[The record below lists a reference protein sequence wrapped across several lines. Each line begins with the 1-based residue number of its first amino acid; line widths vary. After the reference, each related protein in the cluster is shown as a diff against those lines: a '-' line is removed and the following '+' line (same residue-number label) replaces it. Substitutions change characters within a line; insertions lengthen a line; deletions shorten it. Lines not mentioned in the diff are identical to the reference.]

1 MRNVVRR
8 AINVVALSLAVAACI
23 AQNGERAPSDQ
34 STGGGG
40 DEPAPSDT
48 VVAGGGDTCIRSS
61 RPRKLR
67 QVRVT
72 DSRLL
77 EPNTVVL
84 AASPDPQTLWLPDAS
99 DNAGAMV
106 IVKEARNAD
115 RRVTVLVL
123 GKDAEGNDAETEYVD
138 SSARSSRTFVV
149 ATGDDCASAWELL
162 DPAE

>member
-1 MRNVVRR
+1 
-8 AINVVALSLAVAACI
+8 
-23 AQNGERAPSDQ
+23 
-34 STGGGG
+34 
-40 DEPAPSDT
+40 
-48 VVAGGGDTCIRSS
+48 
-61 RPRKLR
+61 
-67 QVRVT
+67 VRVT